1 MARGGARGGR
11 GRVSCCTGADP
22 DRMYIAAQQLSALC
36 CAVALSRSGA
46 PGRSVVW
53 KSGRDAGD
61 YCRGSLLLPMWGD
74 VSVHL
79 LGRSFSRLM
88 HCAKAVAVLMTYDA
102 YYLRR
107 YLRRLPIPT

>member
-22 DRMYIAAQQLSALC
+22 DRMRYSSIAAVC
-36 CAVALSRSGA
+36 CLLSRCRA
-46 PGRSVVW
+46 PALRGSPS
-53 KSGRDAGD
+53 SGRDAGD
-61 YCRGSLLLPMWGD
+61 YCRGSLLVPMWRD

-88 HCAKAVAVLMTYDA
+88 LMLMHCAEAVLMTYDA
-102 YYLRR
+102 Y
-107 YLRRLPIPT
+107 LPT

>member
-22 DRMYIAAQQLSALC
+22 DRMRYSNIAAVCSL
-36 CAVALSRSGA
+36 LSRCRA
-46 PGRSVVW
+46 PALRGGPS
-53 KSGRDAGD
+53 SGRDAGD

-79 LGRSFSRLM
+79 LWVGHSSFSRLM
-88 HCAKAVAVLMTYDA
+88 HCAEAVLMTYDA